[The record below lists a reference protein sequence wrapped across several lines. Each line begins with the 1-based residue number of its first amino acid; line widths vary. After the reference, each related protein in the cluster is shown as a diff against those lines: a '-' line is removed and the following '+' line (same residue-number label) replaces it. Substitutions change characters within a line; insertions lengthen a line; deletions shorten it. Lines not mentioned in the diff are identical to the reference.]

1 MASSESNLYPNV
13 SFSSRQQVKAVPI
26 VTVTTPILVVHAQ
39 TQRTVRLQKS
49 YIPQY
54 FPYRPPMAMAE
65 RPFSILKV
73 IVAAPFF
80 SSCYF
85 KVEFRGGKKNRF
97 FDLSRFSLERFCLD
111 LEKFIIDFS
120 IFFFF
125 THPFCVEMQA
135 ASIIALFIES
145 HNCDKEK
152 LFL

>member
-39 TQRTVRLQKS
+39 TQRTGRLQKS

-85 KVEFRGGKKNRF
+85 KVELLHSVTLRTWAHSNLAYLR
-97 FDLSRFSLERFCLD
+97 LLFC
-111 LEKFIIDFS
+111 
-120 IFFFF
+120 IFKS
-125 THPFCVEMQA
+125 C
-135 ASIIALFIES
+135 S
-145 HNCDKEK
+145 
-152 LFL
+152 